1 MNQRFHRV
9 SSENNYTPLYQ
20 DGFHGAAS
28 SSPALGSRASN
39 AAPDQWTGSLAPDF
53 SYGCSFPPPGPQGY
67 GAHQF
72 APPFGFDFSVP
83 PPAPGYAPPGHFARL
98 PASAPANAQCAQ
110 SGPPFSLFGFGHSSG
125 SAVRDSRTAAEEKFN
140 EAEVQR
146 KQDLQWVKQF
156 LLARNTHPCSSKE
169 SAGQSQV
176 NVPEVRERLARA
188 AQLVSGLL
196 ETCESLKFLLEH
208 QEQWDQVYREA
219 LTMRDE
225 VEENLS
231 RLTEGDF
238 LDRVKKKL
246 TRISKRRQRILRRR
260 EVLNLE
266 AKQRTQAIAEKETDI
281 DKWRAERILEVE
293 ERKKEQEVKL
303 AADSVLC
310 EVRKKQADSKRMQD
324 VLRSLEKLHK
334 LRKEAASRKGILTDP
349 DSDESFHSQLDKLR
363 SVLKERSAIYS
374 REENAL
380 KVMLEGEQEE
390 ERRRD
395 MELSLKKERE
405 RQLHWKQRVG
415 AMLFGDELPA
425 DSALLPCR
433 DYYLQAEHSLHALVQ
448 IRREWDVF
456 LVAADHAEAS
466 TIPQNWVLPEPP
478 SDQLWASALLR
489 SESH

>member
-9 SSENNYTPLYQ
+9 SSEDTYPPLYQ

-28 SSPALGSRASN
+28 NSPALDSKAAN
-39 AAPDQWTGSLAPDF
+39 AAHDQWTRRLAPDF
-53 SYGCSFPPPGPQGY
+53 SFGSPFPPPGPQGF
-67 GAHQF
+67 GAQQL

-83 PPAPGYAPPGHFARL
+83 PPPLGYAPPGHFSL
-98 PASAPANAQCAQ
+98 PASVPANTGQ
-110 SGPPFSLFGFGHSSG
+110 SAFPAFGFGRSCR
-125 SAVRDSRTAAEEKFN
+125 SAVQEEKAN

-146 KQDLQWVKQF
+146 TQDLQWVKQF
-156 LLARNTHPCSSKE
+156 LLARNKSACSSKG
-169 SAGQSQV
+169 SVGQRQV
-176 NVPEVRERLARA
+176 NVSEVRERVSRA
-188 AQLVSGLL
+188 AQLVSGLM
-196 ETCESLKFLLEH
+196 ETCESLKLLQEH
-208 QEQWDQVYREA
+208 QDQWEQVYREA
-219 LTMRDE
+219 LAMRAE

-238 LDRVKKKL
+238 LDRVKNKL
-246 TRISKRRQRILRRR
+246 TRISKRRQQIHRRR
-260 EVLNLE
+260 EVLDLE
-266 AKQRTQAIAEKETDI
+266 ARQRNQAVAEKESDI

-293 ERKKEQEVKL
+293 EKKKEQEVKL

-334 LRKEAASRKGILTDP
+334 LRKEAASRKGILTDA
-349 DSDESFHSQLDKLR
+349 DSEESFHSQLERLR

-395 MELSLKKERE
+395 LELSLRKERE
-405 RQLHWKQRVG
+405 RQLHWKQKVG

-425 DSALLPCR
+425 DPALLPYR

-466 TIPQNWVLPEPP
+466 AIPQNWVLPEAP
-478 SDQLWASALLR
+478 SDQLWASALLT
-489 SESH
+489 SESQ